1 MKKFSRC
8 ALILIIVTI
17 ISAIAGYI
25 FENSTI
31 TPMYTSTAKLV
42 VTPGA
47 DNEASLRAQNGALKN
62 DFAIV
67 FKSDVVISAAQKTA
81 GTSEDIASYLTVKAV
96 PDSNIIELICTNPD
110 QSTAKTYVDAVA
122 KNALKTT
129 SIVPVSSIQV
139 LEYGDE
145 SNNSFKPG
153 LYRNTAVIAGIAAA
167 ICLFI
172 ELIVVFA
179 IGAFKQEEDN
189 SDDEIEYE
197 RRFGKYSA
205 KSEMDTY
212 AQDAVNRAI
221 MDAAVTKEVVDDAIK
236 EVSYSDVITKEM
248 VSDDK
253 INGKISEE
261 IQDDAQLE
269 DDILADVDT
278 EDEITE
284 ESEPDAD
291 IKDMAEDVKSGEDD
305 VAETDITEDNV
316 GEEAIAE
323 YEVVKDSEDENEY
336 EKETASED
344 EAIDADVIND
354 LPEPEIVQAGNVRK
368 SSSKVIGF
376 IKK

>member
-189 SDDEIEYE
+189 SDDETEYE

-221 MDAAVTKEVVDDAIK
+221 MDEAVTKEVVDDAIK
-236 EVSYSDVITKEM
+236 E